1 MPAMR
6 HTCHM
11 KSGIEFFNYG
21 GNKKVSDFG
30 AIWFVDL
37 RIGVIYLQDAFIL
50 QVASNTFMILS
61 GRAAV

>member
-21 GNKKVSDFG
+21 SNKVSDFG

-37 RIGVIYLQDAFIL
+37 RIRGNL
-50 QVASNTFMILS
+50 
-61 GRAAV
+61 